1 MPSAARIVPILA
13 CLAIS
18 SAGIA
23 ASLGAGKLSTDSSV
37 IAVFPPWWSASRT
50 LVAASRAGAVLNSGV
65 YSFVVVVQSQ
75 DSEQDRELGARLHA
89 AGALLLLDPLGL
101 GGCLQSPARNQN
113 V

>member
-23 ASLGAGKLSTDSSV
+23 ASLGAGKPSTDSSV
-37 IAVFPPWWSASRT
+37 VAVFPPWWSASRT

-75 DSEQDRELGARLHA
+75 DSEQDRELGARLRA

>member
-1 MPSAARIVPILA
+1 MLSAARIVPVLL

-18 SAGIA
+18 VAGIA
-23 ASLGAGKLSTDSSV
+23 ASIGAGKPSSDTSV
-37 IAVFPPWWSASRT
+37 VAVFPPWWSASRT
-50 LVAASRAGAVLNSGV
+50 LVAASRAGAVLNSGA
-65 YSFVVVVQSQ
+65 YSFVVVVRSQ
-75 DSEQDRELGARLHA
+75 DHELGARLHA